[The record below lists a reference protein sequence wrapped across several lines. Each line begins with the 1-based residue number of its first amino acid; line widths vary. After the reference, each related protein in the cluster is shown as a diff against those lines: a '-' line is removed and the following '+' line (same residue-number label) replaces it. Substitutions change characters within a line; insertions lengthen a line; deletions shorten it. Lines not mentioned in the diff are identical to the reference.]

1 MPSERS
7 GTYDLVDL
15 PDPGPDTYSLG
26 VSGPILLPRQYI
38 AFFSPSDWEEF
49 VYEWAR
55 ALEGYLHV
63 QIPGGSGDRGLD
75 VVGLLTDAGT
85 DGQWDCFQC
94 KHYNRALRPGDAYP
108 EMYKVIAGAT
118 DGVYTLPRRY
128 RFLAPHGCGPTLT
141 RLLSSPAKLKEGFL
155 SWLEGS
161 SSPLH
166 DADSDMQA
174 RIRATAQGIE
184 YSLFKAEDL
193 EDVLVVHRRSPNHV
207 LRFGTQPITRAR
219 ELAQTPS
226 EVDLSREAVY
236 VKKLVEVYNERH
248 GTAWKTEAEI
258 SDASSRE
265 HFKRARE
272 AFFSAE
278 DLRGSA
284 RDQVPA
290 AVFSDLQQ
298 DMYDGVVDIE
308 QMDHPNGMSR
318 LSKVTEKASTVPL
331 DSSPL
336 IRIIRP
342 RDRTG
347 LCHQLANDERL
358 NWIGQDS

>member
-1 MPSERS
+1 VFSESS
-7 GTYDLVDL
+7 GTYELVDL
-15 PDPGPDTYSLG
+15 PEPGPDTYSLG
-26 VSGPILLPRQYI
+26 VSGPTLLPRQYI
-38 AFFSPSDWEEF
+38 AFYSPSEWETF

-55 ALEGYLHV
+55 ALEGYFQV

-75 VVGLLTDAGT
+75 VVGMLSEQGT
-85 DGQWDCFQC
+85 DGLWDCFQC
-94 KHYNRALRPGDAYP
+94 KHYNRALKPGDAYP
-108 EMYKVIAGAT
+108 EMYKVIC
-118 DGVYTLPRRY
+118 GVVDEVYALPRRY

-141 RLLSSPAKLKEGFL
+141 RLLSSPSKLKEGFL
-155 SWLEGS
+155 GWMEGS

-166 DADSDMQA
+166 HAEEQKKAYLRTKALEID
-174 RIRATAQGIE
+174 

-193 EDVLVVHRRSPNHV
+193 EDVVSVHRRSPNHV

-226 EVDLSREAVY
+226 EVDLAREAVY

-258 SDASSRE
+258 SDVSSRE

-298 DMYDGVVDIE
+298 DIYDGVVDIE
-308 QMDHPNGMSR
+308 QMDHANGMSR
-318 LSKVTEKASTVPL
+318 LAKVTEKASTVPL

-347 LCHQLANDERL
+347 LCHQLANDDRL
-358 NWIGQDS
+358 NWIRAES